1 MPPHVLISGAGIA
14 GTVLAYWLAQHDF
27 AITILERSRS
37 DSQAGQIIDIEG
49 PAREIMRRMGLM
61 EEIVGK
67 VSHEAGIRFVDDAG
81 KEYARFPAGEGGLG
95 VSNEIEI
102 MRPEL
107 AGVLMGAV
115 ERVGGVK
122 VRYGCGVSGVRQLEK
137 EGKALVDIEDRVS
150 NTMSTEEFDFLV
162 ACDGLRSTTR
172 DLVLPVEQRR
182 ECLKPTGFFA
192 AFFSIPAKPHDRPYA
207 TLLNAPGR
215 RTVFLKPL
223 TDEQT
228 SAYLTCGKASPQLRE
243 ARASRDFQAQKR
255 VLARHFEGL
264 GWETERVL
272 EGMRGTQNFYFEEIT
287 QVKLGRWFEGRCV
300 LLGDTAY
307 CPSPLTG
314 QGTNL
319 AILGA
324 YVLAAKLVK
333 AAKGGE
339 KDPRGA
345 FEAYERDLR
354 PYVDKVQPIP
364 LGGYL
369 PTLINPETRW
379 GIWVL
384 RKIVGWV
391 SWLQLWRII
400 PDIKNVGYEL
410 PEL

>member
-14 GTVLAYWLAQHDF
+14 GTVLAYWLAQHNF
-27 AITILERSRS
+27 TITILERSRS
-37 DSQAGQIIDIEG
+37 DSQAGQIIDVEG
-49 PAREIMRRMGLM
+49 PAREIMGRMGVM
-61 EEIVGK
+61 EEIMGK
-67 VSHEAGIRFVDDAG
+67 VTHEAGLRFVDDSG
-81 KEYARFPAGEGGLG
+81 REYARFPAGEGGMG

-102 MRPEL
+102 MRPEM

-115 ERVGGVK
+115 ERLGGVE
-122 VRYGCGVSGVRQLEK
+122 VRYGCGVCGVQQMER
-137 EGKALVDIEDRVS
+137 EGKVVVQIEDRIA
-150 NTMSTEEFDFLV
+150 NTTSTEEFDFLV

-172 DLVLPVEQRR
+172 DMILHVEQRR
-182 ECLKPTGFFA
+182 GCLKPTGFFA
-192 AFFSIPAKPHDRPYA
+192 AFFSIPARPHDRLYA

-215 RTVFLKPL
+215 RAVLLKPL

-228 SAYLTCGKASPQLRE
+228 SAYLTCGKFSPQLRE
-243 ARASRDFQAQKR
+243 ARESRNMEVQKR

-264 GWETERVL
+264 GWETDRVL
-272 EGMRGTQNFYFEEIT
+272 EGMKETQNFYFEEIT
-287 QVKLGRWFEGRCV
+287 QVKLGRWSDGRCV

-307 CPSPLTG
+307 CLSPLTG

-324 YVLAAKLVK
+324 YVLAVKLVK
-333 AAKGGE
+333 AHQEGE
-339 KDPRGA
+339 KDPRRA

-369 PTLINPETRW
+369 PTLINPETSW
-379 GIWVL
+379 GIWIL
-384 RKIVGWV
+384 RMIVGWV
-391 SWLQLWRII
+391 SWLQLWRIV

-410 PEL
+410 PDL